1 MRWFRIT
8 RAEIKHETRELL
20 EQYGPDTLRALL
32 PGNAI
37 LETVKGAR
45 VTIDEVRRPI
55 LLWLKEQADREEK
68 RETWLI
74 TMEVA
79 ITLFVGVELVISVV
93 GLFHRCSM

>member
-8 RAEIKHETRELL
+8 RAEMKHETLELL

-45 VTIDEVRRPI
+45 VTIDEIRRPI

-93 GLFHRCSM
+93 GYVS

>member
-1 MRWFRIT
+1 MRWFSIK
-8 RAEIKHETRELL
+8 RAAIQHETRELL

-32 PGNAI
+32 PGNAV
-37 LETVKGAR
+37 LEAAKGAR

-55 LLWLKEQADREEK
+55 LLWLKEQADREER

-79 ITLFVGVELVISVV
+79 ITLFVGVDLVISVV
-93 GLFHRCSM
+93 GVSYKRKK